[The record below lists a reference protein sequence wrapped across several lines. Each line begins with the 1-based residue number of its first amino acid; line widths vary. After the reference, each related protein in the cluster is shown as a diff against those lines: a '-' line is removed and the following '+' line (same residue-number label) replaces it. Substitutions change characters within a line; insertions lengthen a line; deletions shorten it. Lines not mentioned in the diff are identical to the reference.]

1 MNAEESSEEALDE
14 HARDTETAEEGP
26 TGAEAVASDTHA
38 QDAEP
43 DEEGL
48 AEAEA
53 VENGLAVADD
63 LHVDLH
69 EDQGD
74 TNGHEEPHEGNGANQ
89 VMGEDREVADK
100 DGVDRSDSWG
110 DGVEHTDA
118 LTDETATIGAKRASV
133 ENGKSAE
140 ELGWTIDSPVGF
152 APSKRGK
159 TQLEYPFAVMRHSAR
174 LDDAIH
180 ERQRKLGAMP
190 AGSGRDE
197 NSDEKG
203 SSDGIKGLDNGARD
217 GLEAVLWP
225 DRALRPYDSP
235 IVDMDL
241 PARQAKEL
249 SRHGMDSQTLI
260 LCSPFRRCLQ
270 TAGVVARTLGVAGVT
285 VNLEVG
291 ERMDKV
297 RKEIAELTLAL
308 GEDSNATL
316 GNSQPAPV
324 FSYLEENDMR
334 EALGAG
340 VQLERIVGEQPPEEE
355 SGVEAKQRFI
365 ATIAKLREEQL
376 REGPVLVVAHGDTL
390 DAAGESLASQIVFE
404 GDVHFLWSACRFCRM
419 WNAFHELA
427 LACLRGLYYACCGVY
442 RCRQMRSSTTVC
454 SLGALELQFWVGTC
468 HFSRDHTA
476 VFRLPTQTVL
486 LPVRMYL
493 LFFSGLLCLGI
504 VRPGYA

>member
-1 MNAEESSEEALDE
+1 MDE
-14 HARDTETAEEGP
+14 HARDTETAEEEL
-26 TGAEAVASDTHA
+26 TGAEAVASDTLA
-38 QDAEP
+38 RDAEP

-48 AEAEA
+48 AETEA
-53 VENGLAVADD
+53 VASAYSENGLAVADD
-63 LHVDLH
+63 LHADLR
-69 EDQGD
+69 EEQGD
-74 TNGHEEPHEGNGANQ
+74 VNGHDEPHEGRGAKQ
-89 VMGEDREVADK
+89 VIGEDREVANK
-100 DGVDRSDSWG
+100 DEVDLSDSWS
-110 DGVEHTDA
+110 DGVEHPDG

-133 ENGKSAE
+133 ENGRSAE
-140 ELGWTIDSPVGF
+140 ELDWMMNSPVGF

-159 TQLEYPFAVMRHSAR
+159 TKLEYPLAVMRHSAR

-180 ERQRKLGAMP
+180 ERQRKLGAIA

-197 NSDEKG
+197 NSDKKG
-203 SSDGIKGLDNGARD
+203 SSDGTKGLDNGAGD

-235 IVDMDL
+235 IVDVDL

-291 ERMDKV
+291 ERMDRV
-297 RKEIAELTLAL
+297 RREIAELTLAL
-308 GEDSNATL
+308 GEDSDATL
-316 GNSQPAPV
+316 DNSQPAPV
-324 FSYLEENDMR
+324 FSYLEEKDMR

-404 GDVHFLWSACRFCRM
+404 GDVDFLWSACRFC
-419 WNAFHELA
+419 
-427 LACLRGLYYACCGVY
+427 
-442 RCRQMRSSTTVC
+442 
-454 SLGALELQFWVGTC
+454 GT
-468 HFSRDHTA
+468 
-476 VFRLPTQTVL
+476 
-486 LPVRMYL
+486 
-493 LFFSGLLCLGI
+493 
-504 VRPGYA
+504 